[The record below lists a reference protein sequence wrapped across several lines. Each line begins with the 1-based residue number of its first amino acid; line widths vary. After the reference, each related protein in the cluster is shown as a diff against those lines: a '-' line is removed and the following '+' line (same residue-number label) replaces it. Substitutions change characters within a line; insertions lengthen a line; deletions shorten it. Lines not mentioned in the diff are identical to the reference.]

1 MLDKG
6 QYKSRFIFIRQKLLR
21 VINLNISNLHDKE
34 DMRGR
39 N

>member
-6 QYKSRFIFIRQKLLR
+6 QYKSRFIFIGQKVMR
-21 VINLNISNLHDKE
+21 VKNLHISNLHDKE
-34 DMRGR
+34 GMRGR